1 MRDGADPRHG
11 SAPGRRCS
19 FIAHEFQVIDAKED
33 LQAPRKLSSALS
45 TFGGD
50 NQGGISG
57 DWAFLEQRLQ
67 RFDYKGDFAYAL
79 MLSSCFSTEGGDNCA
94 VWG

>member
-1 MRDGADPRHG
+1 MAPTRARDRWMDGG
-11 SAPGRRCS
+11 CS

-33 LQAPRKLSSALS
+33 LQAARKLSSALS

-50 NQGGISG
+50 NQGGDIRG
-57 DWAFLEQRLQ
+57 WAFLEQRLQ
-67 RFDYKGDFAYAL
+67 CFDCKGDFASAL
-79 MLSSCFSTEGGDNCA
+79 MLSSCFSTEGGDNYA